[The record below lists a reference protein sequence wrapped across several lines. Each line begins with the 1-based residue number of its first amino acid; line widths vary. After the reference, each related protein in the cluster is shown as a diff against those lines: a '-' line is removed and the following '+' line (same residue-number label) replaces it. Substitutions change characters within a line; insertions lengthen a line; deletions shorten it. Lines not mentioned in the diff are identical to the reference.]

1 MRLAPAIG
9 ALLCASVLVL
19 AGCSSAAE
27 DGAQISRSAQD
38 VGESSA
44 EIKSSAATDDAAG
57 DTAAH
62 DAVSGSEVADTESD
76 TDPSDTDPE
85 TAMADFDAL
94 FGEGG
99 CMEVANVLMGWGFA
113 LLGPLMEGTTLTQ
126 QDADEMFP
134 ATGALPAE
142 IEAHVAVLRT
152 AIDGAVGKPQS
163 TVIEIVGSPEVTDAM
178 NGLTAYSENLCGGE
192 SAG

>member
-27 DGAQISRSAQD
+27 DGAQITRSAQD

-44 EIKSSAATDDAAG
+44 ENKSSAATDDAAG

-62 DAVSGSEVADTESD
+62 DAVSGSEVADTE
-76 TDPSDTDPE
+76 SDTDPE